1 MTTFNDGFNNNLSVL
16 GTEET
21 ELLSLLRKG
30 HLPRHVAVIMDGN
43 GRWAKQRGLPRI
55 AGHQA
60 GIQSVKEAVTLCRE
74 LGIEALTMYAFSAEN
89 WRRPQG
95 EVSTL
100 MHLLEEY
107 LQRELETMMEN
118 RIRFRTIGRIDRLPA
133 SVADWI
139 RRVEEKTASNKEM
152 MLTIALS
159 YSGRMEMLDAVQ
171 RLLKDYDHKLIAPEE
186 LSEELFS
193 SYLATDG
200 LPDPDLLI
208 RTSGEMRI
216 SNFLLWQLAYT
227 ELYFTKTLWPD
238 FRRHDFLLAL
248 RDYHLRERRFGLS
261 GEQIDKHPQEKRT

>member
-1 MTTFNDGFNNNLSVL
+1 MGPNDNLSVL
-16 GTEET
+16 GSSEA
-21 ELLSLLRKG
+21 ELLALLKKG
-30 HLPRHVAVIMDGN
+30 HLPGHLAIIMDGN
-43 GRWAKQRGLPRI
+43 GRWAKRQGLPRI
-55 AGHQA
+55 AGHRA
-60 GIQSVKEAVTLCRE
+60 GIQSVREVVTACRE
-74 LGIEALTMYAFSAEN
+74 LGIQALTMYAFSAEN
-89 WRRPQG
+89 WQRPEG

-107 LQRELETMMEN
+107 LQRELETMMNNE
-118 RIRFRTIGRIDRLPA
+118 IRFKTIGRIDRLPT
-133 SVADWI
+133 SVGDWI
-139 RRVEEKTASNKEM
+139 RKVEEKTASNKEM
-152 MLTIALS
+152 ILTIALS

-171 RLLKDYDHKLIAPEE
+171 RFLKDYDRKLITPGD

-238 FRRHDFLLAL
+238 FRRRDLLLAL
-248 RDYHLRERRFGLS
+248 WDYHQRERRFGLA
-261 GEQIDKHPQEKRT
+261 GEQIREPQKQKKA